1 MGPAIAV
8 VGVTVLVG
16 TVAVTELLFEIGDF
30 SEGIGELLADGGI
43 GGDKCTERFMIGSG
57 GSSKVGKRFDCLVLL
72 VDLHG
77 GVGVESST
85 SAGLLLLANH
95 GLGG

>member
-1 MGPAIAV
+1 MWLADEVATHGVASGGFVLVAFLFAVAVGAVVVAGDSETMGPAIAV

-43 GGDKCTERFMIGSG
+43 GGDKCTE
-57 GSSKVGKRFDCLVLL
+57 
-72 VDLHG
+72 
-77 GVGVESST
+77 
-85 SAGLLLLANH
+85 
-95 GLGG
+95 